1 MYVLL
6 AVHWWVDIEWRDVM
20 PVNIV
25 ARLGNKGRDPFHTKA
40 IDREHGFID
49 KVCSKLCKVTKIGVK
64 WGHVLVKVLLVKSY
78 SAVVMKNGVKEELV
92 NHCAG
97 EGCG

>member
-1 MYVLL
+1 MS
-6 AVHWWVDIEWRDVM
+6 
-20 PVNIV
+20 VNII

-49 KVCSKLCKVTKIGVK
+49 KVCSKLRQVTKIRVK
-64 WGHVLVKVLLVKSY
+64 WGHVLVKVLLVKYY
-78 SAVVMKNGVKEELV
+78 SAVVMGSGVKEELV
-92 NHCAG
+92 NHCTG